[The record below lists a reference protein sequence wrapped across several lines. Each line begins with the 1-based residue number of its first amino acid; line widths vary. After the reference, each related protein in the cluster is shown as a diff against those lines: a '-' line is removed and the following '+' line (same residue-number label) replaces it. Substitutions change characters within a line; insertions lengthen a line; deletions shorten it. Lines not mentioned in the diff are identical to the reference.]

1 MKNLINRLFL
11 NEKVILAVVIINSIA
26 IFLQESPIN
35 WHFVDI
41 IDVMCTFI
49 FIFEMIVKIANFG
62 FRQYWT
68 EWWNRMDFVL
78 VLMSVPSVVALFVPT
93 TLESLS
99 FFLILRIMRV
109 FRFFRAVRIFPDFA
123 TIARHFWLALR
134 QTLGIF
140 SCFFIMIVTLALICC
155 CFLKD
160 STPDFFGT
168 PLQSIYSI
176 FRLCTIEGWYE
187 IPDAVVATATPFWG
201 HILRLFFCL
210 ILIGGGIIG
219 MSLINSIF
227 VDAMVS
233 DNNDDVKAQLARMEE
248 KIDRLEKLLDKKN
261 DSV

>member
-11 NEKVILAVVIINSIA
+11 NDKVILAVVIINSIA

-35 WHFVDI
+35 WHFIDIVD
-41 IDVMCTFI
+41 VTCTFI
-49 FIFEMIVKIANFG
+49 FIIEMIVKISNYG
-62 FRQYWT
+62 FKQYWS

-78 VLMSVPSVVALFVPT
+78 VLMSIPSVVALFVPT
-93 TLESLS
+93 TLDSLS

-123 TIARHFWLALR
+123 VIVRHFWLALR

-140 SCFFIMIVTLALICC
+140 SCYFIAIVTLALICC
-155 CFLKD
+155 CFLKELA
-160 STPDFFGT
+160 PEYFET
-168 PLQSIYSI
+168 PLQSIYTI
-176 FRLCTIEGWYE
+176 FRMCTIEGWYE
-187 IPDAVVATATPFWG
+187 IPDAVVATASPFWG

-210 ILIGGGIIG
+210 LLIGGGIIG

-248 KIDRLEKLLDKKN
+248 KIDKLEKMLETKK
-261 DSV
+261 D